1 MREPTYNFVH
11 RLIGR
16 ITLTSQS
23 NNDSFTYFGHFV
35 ELQSG
40 TSGYVAVTIY
50 KTNDRYKGEMT
61 SFSFDYWTKELYF
74 ESSVCK
80 ALTEKIIRA
89 FKYYYGRVCVSY
101 DEMYYEDEDTTYEYD
116 ETDEDKEPIKHLN
129 KN

>member
-1 MREPTYNFVH
+1 MRKPTYNFIH

-80 ALTEKIIRA
+80 VLTEKIIRA
-89 FKYYYGRVCVSY
+89 FKCYYGRVCVSY

-116 ETDEDKEPIKHLN
+116 ETDEDKEPIKRLN

>member
-1 MREPTYNFVH
+1 MRKPTYNFIH

-16 ITLTSQS
+16 ITSSGQS

-40 TSGYVAVTIY
+40 TTDYVAVTIY
-50 KTNDRYKGEMT
+50 NSNDRYKGEMT
-61 SFSFDYWTKELYF
+61 SFCFDYWTKELFF
-74 ESSVCK
+74 ESSACK

-89 FKYYYGRVCVSY
+89 FKSHYGRICVSY
-101 DEMYYEDEDTTYEYD
+101 DEMEYEDEDTTYEYD
-116 ETDEDKEPIKHLN
+116 ETDEDKESIKHLN